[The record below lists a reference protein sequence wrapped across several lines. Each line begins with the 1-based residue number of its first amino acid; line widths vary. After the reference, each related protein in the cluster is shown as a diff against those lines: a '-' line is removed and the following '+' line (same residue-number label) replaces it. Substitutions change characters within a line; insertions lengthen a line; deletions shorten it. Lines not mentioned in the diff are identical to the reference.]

1 MANSTDINKLYNLM
15 DEDPGKYKEM
25 MNNEHQV
32 RQAMRNWPL
41 VRAMALPSFE
51 IPPVLVGENFDMGTT
66 VKQIDNPVNE
76 QIIKNTAP
84 TKANKKRVAVH
95 VSTMATATSCT
106 DALSVPDEENEIQVP
121 KPISPTQKLKSVV
134 ASEVV
139 DTVSAVKTINIVDL
153 AKWNVQETVKT
164 TTQGKK
170 FSAGQKLASLFSR
183 LEEGHRS
190 DDKNVN
196 LLKLRRL

>member
-1 MANSTDINKLYNLM
+1 MVNSTDISKLYNLM

-76 QIIKNTAP
+76 QIIKNTTP
-84 TKANKKRVAVH
+84 TKVNKKRVAVH
-95 VSTMATATSCT
+95 ADTMADATSFT
-106 DALSVPDEENEIQVP
+106 AVPSAFDVENEMQVS
-121 KPISPTQKLKSVV
+121 KPISSIQKLKSVV
-134 ASEVV
+134 ASEVI
-139 DTVSAVKTINIVDL
+139 DTVSASKALNIVDL
-153 AKWNVQETVKT
+153 SKRNVRATVNPP
-164 TTQGKK
+164 TQDKPFREGR
-170 FSAGQKLASLFSR
+170 KLASLFSR

-190 DDKNVN
+190 DEKNVN
-196 LLKLRRL
+196 ILKLRRS